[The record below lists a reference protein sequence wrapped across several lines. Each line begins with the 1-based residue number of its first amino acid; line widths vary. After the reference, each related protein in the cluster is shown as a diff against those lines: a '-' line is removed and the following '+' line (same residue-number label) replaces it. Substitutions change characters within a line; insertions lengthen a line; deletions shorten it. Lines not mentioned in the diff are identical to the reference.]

1 MPLTIILWAIGS
13 RFKDLDEKIIELKTR
28 STNLKTKK
36 IKTIKYIFN
45 IMKNLIKTILLTIAI
60 YSGAV
65 AANSDDVNI
74 WTAVICG
81 AACSTFVIIKDNN

>member
-1 MPLTIILWAIGS
+1 MQNG
-13 RFKDLDEKIIELKTR
+13 KDTKYLKQ
-28 STNLKTKK
+28 K

-45 IMKNLIKTILLTIAI
+45 ILKNLIRTLLLVIAI
-60 YSGAV
+60 YFGAV

-74 WTAVICG
+74 MASVICG

>member
-1 MPLTIILWAIGS
+1 MILIIIQNRYATS
-13 RFKDLDEKIIELKTR
+13 II
-28 STNLKTKK
+28 K

-45 IMKNLIKTILLTIAI
+45 IMKNLIRTILLLVAI

-74 WTAVICG
+74 MAAVICG

>member
-1 MPLTIILWAIGS
+1 MQNG
-13 RFKDLDEKIIELKTR
+13 KDAKYLKQ
-28 STNLKTKK
+28 K

-45 IMKNLIKTILLTIAI
+45 IMKNLIRTFLLVIAI
-60 YSGAV
+60 YFGAV

-74 WTAVICG
+74 MASVICG

>member
-1 MPLTIILWAIGS
+1 MKKLQNW
-13 RFKDLDEKIIELKTR
+13 KTR
-28 STNLKTKK
+28 LTNLKTKK

-45 IMKNLIKTILLTIAI
+45 IMKDLIRTILLLVAI

-74 WTAVICG
+74 MAAVICG
-81 AACSTFVIIKDNN
+81 AACSVLVMIKDNKKKD

>member
-1 MPLTIILWAIGS
+1 MKKLQNW
-13 RFKDLDEKIIELKTR
+13 KTR
-28 STNLKTKK
+28 LTNLKTKK

-45 IMKNLIKTILLTIAI
+45 IMKNLIRTILLLVAI

-74 WTAVICG
+74 MAAVICG